1 MSTALKP
8 CPFCG
13 SSDVVFEDVGNPGEF
28 HDYAVTCNECG
39 AFFSRSTDGEV
50 NTKKEVAAA
59 WNKRSPNRAGKNAV
73 VLPVPC
79 TNVDEKEIKDWFQ
92 KINEELDE
100 FKAQVLQY
108 FEIND
113 KADFFVRNDW
123 PVEIKL
129 KNTDYIAE
137 EAADTI
143 TAITSMLESMGID
156 EGARQAAQ
164 REVNEK
170 NRERGR
176 F

>member
-1 MSTALKP
+1 MSIALKA

-13 SSDVVFEDVGNPGEF
+13 SKDVGFEDVGNPGEF

-59 WNKRSPNRAGKNAV
+59 WNKRSPNHAGKNVA
-73 VLPVPC
+73 VLPIPC
-79 TNVDEKEIKDWFQ
+79 TKVKEKEIKDWFQ

-100 FKAQVLQY
+100 FKAQVLQS
-108 FEIND
+108 FGIND
-113 KADFFVRNDW
+113 KADFFVHNDW
-123 PVEIKL
+123 PIERKL
-129 KNTDYIAE
+129 ENAEYIAL
-137 EAADTI
+137 EAYDTI
-143 TAITSMLESMGID
+143 TSIASMLEKMGID